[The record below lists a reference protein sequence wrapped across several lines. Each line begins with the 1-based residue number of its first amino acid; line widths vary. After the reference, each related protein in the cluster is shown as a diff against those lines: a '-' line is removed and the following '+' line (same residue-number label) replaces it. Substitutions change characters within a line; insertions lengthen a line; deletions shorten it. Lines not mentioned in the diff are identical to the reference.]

1 MIRLLKKAMQF
12 VCLALMLVVLMAVVS
27 VADGDMPL
35 LNGVILFISCLL
47 GVNTCL
53 GIWFKLDDK
62 ERGRRVLSPP
72 QAPALSTR
80 PTPKTMTRT
89 PRLTS
94 SWNSTP
100 RLAAWPKPKRWL
112 KSTFGCTTNF
122 LRRCSLPTPA
132 MFGMWPVWVSVSK
145 ATAFGMDAISA
156 HRQSTQSTKTALQ
169 QPLQA
174 AGYWRDI
181 DG

>member
-1 MIRLLKKAMQF
+1 MENNRKDPRRQLIGT
-12 VCLALMLVVLMAVVS
+12 VS
-27 VADGDMPL
+27 
-35 LNGVILFISCLL
+35 
-47 GVNTCL
+47 
-53 GIWFKLDDK
+53 K
-62 ERGRRVLSPP
+62 
-72 QAPALSTR
+72 
-80 PTPKTMTRT
+80 
-89 PRLTS
+89 
-94 SWNSTP
+94 
-100 RLAAWPKPKRWL
+100 
-112 KSTFGCTTNF
+112 
-122 LRRCSLPTPA
+122 A